1 VGLLHQLWQIVGSG
15 MASWYKLKMFIEHA
29 SAFTSDSMHVVAG
42 VVIQLLVAM
51 LLRRSVGA
59 WAPWLV
65 VLCLAIL
72 NEGADLWIEQWP
84 DLAIQYGESAKDI
97 LLSMALPTLLMLVS
111 RFRPQLLAGGAR
123 RRSGGRPR

>member
-1 VGLLHQLWQIVGSG
+1 
-15 MASWYKLKMFIEHA
+15 
-29 SAFTSDSMHVVAG
+29 MHVVAG
-42 VVIQLLVAM
+42 VVIQLLAAM

-72 NEGADLWIEQWP
+72 NEGIDLWIEQWP

-111 RFRPQLLAGGAR
+111 RFRPQLLAGGAG

>member
-1 VGLLHQLWQIVGSG
+1 VGLLHQLWQVVAGG

-42 VVIQLLVAM
+42 VVIQLLAAM

-72 NEGADLWIEQWP
+72 NEGIDLWIEQWP

-111 RFRPQLLAGGAR
+111 RFRPQLLAGRAG